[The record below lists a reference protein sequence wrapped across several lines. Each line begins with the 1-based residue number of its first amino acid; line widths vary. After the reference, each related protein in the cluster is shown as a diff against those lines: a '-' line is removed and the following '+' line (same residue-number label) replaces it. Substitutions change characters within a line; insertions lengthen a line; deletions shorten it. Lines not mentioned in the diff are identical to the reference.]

1 MTDKERVSNL
11 LDQALD
17 RVIASGGL
25 LETMMED
32 PHCFALNANGL
43 VENGST
49 RAVDWVKR
57 YYNQAEASIRA
68 TFFLL
73 EEVENLIIAADQE
86 IRGVRR

>member
-1 MTDKERVSNL
+1 MTDKERVCSL

-25 LETMMED
+25 LGTMLED
-32 PHCFALNANGL
+32 PHCFAYNANGL
-43 VENGST
+43 PDNGGT
-49 RAVDWVKR
+49 LAVDWVKR
-57 YYNQAEASIRA
+57 YYNQVEASIRA